1 MSDDRPTPVV
11 DRPVRRLND
20 ATVASVAAGE
30 VVTRPAD
37 VVVEL
42 VENAL
47 DAGATRIDVAVAGD
61 GTERIRVSDDGCG
74 LDRPDATLAV
84 ERHTTSK
91 LESGADVETADTL
104 GFRGEALASIA
115 TVADLE
121 LVTNDGGPRGTRVTA
136 TDGPGADRVE
146 TTGRGRGTTV
156 TVRELFADTPAR
168 RASLSAA
175 RTEFGR
181 VSDAVSRYA
190 LARPDVS
197 VSLTHDGSAVLSAPG
212 TGAYADALLG
222 VYDRKVA
229 SRTTAFDATRGVGAG
244 DGAGSDTDTEIFP
257 SEVSGAADLHLRGA
271 LVQPSV
277 TRARRDHVY
286 VDVGGR
292 PVRNSRLRRAVV
304 DGYGDLLPD
313 GRAPVVAVSV
323 SVPDRWADHNVHP
336 RKREVR
342 LRAPDVVAG
351 AVESAVADALST
363 ADRRHTEDISMG
375 LDGAVDPVSP
385 ADGAFA
391 AATFLG
397 QFRGLYLLCAFE
409 GDLLV
414 VDQHAAH
421 ERINYERLREAVD
434 GDLPTAPIDPP
445 ARVSLTPAQSAAAA
459 SHREALAELGYAID
473 TASESAVR
481 VRSVPAPLS
490 RAADPESVRDALDA
504 VRRGET
510 PDNERD
516 DRLKDLACHPSLKA
530 GDDLTDAAA
539 EQLLDR
545 LGACENPYNC
555 PHGRPTVLSIEEET
569 LVRGFGRRSTRLE

>member
-1 MSDDRPTPVV
+1 MSDDRPAPAAG
-11 DRPVRRLND
+11 RPVRRLDD

-47 DAGATRIDVAVAGD
+47 DAGATQVDVEVAGD
-61 GTERIRVSDDGCG
+61 GTELIRVRDDGRG
-74 LDRPDATLAV
+74 MSRSDAALAV

-91 LESGADVETADTL
+91 LDPGGDVEAVGTL
-104 GFRGEALASIA
+104 GFRGEALASVA

-121 LVTNDGGPRGTRVTA
+121 LRTNDGGPRGTRVVA
-136 TDGPGADRVE
+136 ADGPGADRVE
-146 TTGRGRGTTV
+146 AAGRGRGTTV
-156 TVRELFADTPAR
+156 AVRDLFADTPAR
-168 RASLSAA
+168 RASLSTS
-175 RTEFGR
+175 RTEFSR

-190 LARPDVS
+190 LARPDVG
-197 VSLTHDGSAVLSAPG
+197 VSLTHDGGGVFSTPG
-212 TGAYADALLG
+212 TGGYADALLG
-222 VYDRKVA
+222 VYDREVA
-229 SRTTAFDATRGVGAG
+229 SRATAFDATHEVGA
-244 DGAGSDTDTEIFP
+244 DDADP
-257 SEVSGAADLHLRGA
+257 AAVRLRGS

-286 VDVGGR
+286 LDVGGR

-304 DGYGDLLPD
+304 GGYGDLLPD
-313 GRAPVVAVSV
+313 DRAPVAVVSVAV
-323 SVPDRWADHNVHP
+323 PDGWADHNVHP

-342 LRAPDVVAG
+342 LRAPDAVAA

-363 ADRRHTEDISMG
+363 ADRRRSEDLSMDLG
-375 LDGAVDPVSP
+375 DAVEPFSP
-385 ADGAFA
+385 GDAAFA
-391 AATFLG
+391 GATFLG

-421 ERINYERLREAVD
+421 ERINYERLREAV
-434 GDLPTAPIDPP
+434 GDETPTAPVDPP
-445 ARVSLTPAQSAAAA
+445 ATVSLAPAQHAAAE
-459 SHREALAELGYAID
+459 SHRGALADLGYD
-473 TASESAVR
+473 TDPAGGSAVR

-490 RAADPESVRDALDA
+490 RPADPETVRDAVDA
-504 VRRGET
+504 LRAGAD
-510 PDNERD
+510 PDDGRD
-516 DRLKDLACHPSLKA
+516 DLLKDLACHPSLKA

-539 EQLLDR
+539 EALLDR

-555 PHGRPTVLSIEEET
+555 PHGRPTVLTVAEET
-569 LVRGFGRRSTRLE
+569 LVRGFGRRTTRLG